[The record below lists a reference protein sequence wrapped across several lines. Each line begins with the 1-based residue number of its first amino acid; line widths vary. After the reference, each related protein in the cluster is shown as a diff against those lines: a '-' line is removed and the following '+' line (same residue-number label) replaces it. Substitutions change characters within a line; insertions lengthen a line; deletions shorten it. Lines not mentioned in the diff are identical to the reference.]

1 MGFYGIPK
9 PVNIATNKKWIL
21 SGKNWACTCIHF
33 VWQTS
38 GYHRISEAWGANESK
53 RKWIFTGLVIHNIL
67 STRMCTFYQ
76 GVLVKSK
83 SGGNQGRP
91 FDNWLWSNK
100 NLIGLQTLT
109 ITKYP
114 SFDCVTTIVEFKVNL
129 FFNFHFLLFQQ
140 IKLYFQNMSTIRKKQ
155 NVKTKLLLLTLITC
169 EPEMNWFLTQ
179 SCLFKLW
186 LAH

>member
-1 MGFYGIPK
+1 MHVHSFCLTNQWISQDIRSLSSQWEHVKMG
-9 PVNIATNKKWIL
+9 
-21 SGKNWACTCIHF
+21 IHWF
-33 VWQTS
+33 GNT
-38 GYHRISEAWGANESK
+38 Y
-53 RKWIFTGLVIHNIL
+53 NIL
-67 STRMCTFYQ
+67 STRMCTLYQ